1 MTTPR
6 STQAGPLAIIC
17 GGGSIPQAV
26 AGAVSRS
33 GRRVVLFPLRGW
45 ADAEFA
51 AHYPHHWIAVA
62 QVGRFF
68 RLARAE
74 GCRDV
79 VLIGSLVRPPARA
92 LRLDWGAL
100 RLLPR
105 ILRAYRGGDDH
116 LLSRVGKI
124 LEEHG
129 FRLLGAHEVAPEIL
143 VPEGALARR
152 EPGPRD
158 RADIAR
164 ALALLATMGPFDV
177 GQSVVLADG
186 HVLAVEAA
194 EGTDQM
200 LARVA
205 DLRAQG
211 RIPTPPGSGV
221 LVKAPKPGQDRR
233 LDLPAIGPETV
244 ERAARA
250 GLAGVAVAADATI
263 AAEPAEIVR
272 AADRAGVF
280 VVGVRQG
287 GDAA

>member
-1 MTTPR
+1 
-6 STQAGPLAIIC
+6 
-17 GGGSIPQAV
+17 
-26 AGAVSRS
+26 
-33 GRRVVLFPLRGW
+33 
-45 ADAEFA
+45 
-51 AHYPHHWIAVA
+51 
-62 QVGRFF
+62 
-68 RLARAE
+68 
-74 GCRDV
+74 
-79 VLIGSLVRPPARA
+79 
-92 LRLDWGAL
+92 
-100 RLLPR
+100 
-105 ILRAYRGGDDH
+105 
-116 LLSRVGKI
+116 
-124 LEEHG
+124 
-129 FRLLGAHEVAPEIL
+129 
-143 VPEGALARR
+143 
-152 EPGPRD
+152 
-158 RADIAR
+158 
-164 ALALLATMGPFDV
+164 
-177 GQSVVLADG
+177 VVLADG